1 MDDLNLS
8 THTVKFTNI
17 IYDIDSIVNKLKTSN
32 NLEEIKDIIKIQHN
46 IIFTYDNLIN
56 NNREGIQDLF
66 TTPIFLDALYSVSG
80 LLVYNIS
87 ESEIIFINKIIY
99 DYFEYSNSNNSFI
112 KERLLAISY
121 NININRIRGFI
132 PFFGVYNARLLSII
146 SYSSYR
152 IEKVVHRINNFI
164 VNSDIDIRRLDVI
177 YFNIFGY
184 MFIKDVDSSNPFAY
198 NSILKLNNKF
208 TNLFSYSMFEYCES
222 KDIDAI
228 KRFNKISKF
237 FLDSIIEIGKDNA
250 ECFSTILITYNSMI
264 NLMNIDKNKLRFS
277 IKEELRK
284 IKDESLDDILEQ
296 INNIEIQNNISIY

>member
-80 LLVYNIS
+80 LLVYNRS

-132 PFFGVYNARLLSII
+132 PFFGVNNARLLSII

-184 MFIKDVDSSNPFAY
+184 MFIKDVDLSNPFAY